1 MSDEYE
7 NGMDS
12 DSETATRKT
21 SALDDEA
28 CFIKLKKWFAEAQ
41 QSTSDWRADAK
52 EDYSFAAG
60 DQWTENERSVLRDQM
75 RPVIVFNRIAPVLDS
90 VSGTEVSNRQEV
102 KYYPRTDGDVQANEV
117 LTSAAKWFRDQCDAE
132 DEESD
137 AFMDVLICGMGWTET
152 RLDYELDEEGAP
164 VIDRIDPFE
173 MYWDAGAKKR
183 NIDDARHVFRVRE
196 IPTDDAIAL
205 IPDVDENELDAA
217 WARAQKGG
225 PGNGE
230 SREES
235 RFYRPTG
242 NADEHS
248 SARDTVTLVE
258 CQWWERES
266 VHLFADPAT
275 GEVAE
280 LDDESFTIYAKRAGE
295 LGLGKP
301 QSVTMTRRKYY
312 RAYLGRSLLLKE
324 ESPFQ
329 GHFSFK
335 AITGK
340 RDSTK
345 GTFYGLVRQMKDP
358 QRWANKWLSQ
368 TLHIMN
374 VNAKGGVMVEDG
386 VAEDM
391 REFEKNWS
399 RPDAV
404 TRVKE
409 GVLAGPSPRIQPKPG
424 AQLPSGFFNLLEFAI
439 TSVRDASGVNM
450 ELLGMADRQQAGVLE
465 AQRKRSAMAIL
476 ATLFDSLRRYRK
488 SQGRLLMQIIME
500 HLSDGRLVR
509 IVGEE
514 GEKYVPLVKQEGV
527 SKYDVKVDDAPN
539 SPHQREMTWTM
550 LQQILPMV
558 RDQMTPEM
566 WAVLLETSPLP
577 TSVIEKFKQM
587 ITQGQQGAQE
597 MQAEQAQ
604 IAKAGAIADV
614 NETQSKANLNNA
626 KAQAEGAS
634 SAPASAAAPSPEDQA
649 SAALAAMEIEAK
661 GKKLQLEIL
670 QADLKAS
677 RLIQSGGLDSET
689 VDLESRRLANEK
701 LNLEIQARLK
711 DLSSS
716 TSRADAEAINLDAAK
731 SNYEA
736 AQNLVSAVGGSVA
749 AMTDVVEK
757 ISKTQ
762 QEMAA
767 AMSAP
772 KMIIRDENGRAVGVK
787 SVSAV
792 NEKAEK

>member
-1 MSDEYE
+1 MNDDYG
-7 NGMDS
+7 N
-12 DSETATRKT
+12 ETEAEGGKRKA
-21 SALDDEA
+21 SVLDDEA
-28 CFIKLKKWFAEAQ
+28 CFIKLKKWFAEARER
-41 QSTSDWRADAK
+41 TADWRVEAK
-52 EDYSFAAG
+52 EDYAFAAG
-60 DQWTENERSVLRDQM
+60 DQWTAEEKTVLKNQL
-75 RPVIVFNRIAPVLDS
+75 RPSIVFNRIAPVLDS

-102 KYYPRTDGDVQANEV
+102 KYYPRSEGDVQANEV
-117 LTSAAKWFRDQCDAE
+117 LTSAADWFRDQCDAE

-152 RLDYELDEEGAP
+152 RLDYEIDEEGAP

-183 NIDDARHVFRVRE
+183 NLDDARHIFRVRD
-196 IPTDDAIAL
+196 IPCDDAEAL
-205 IPDVDENELDAA
+205 IPGVDEAELDAA
-217 WARAQKGG
+217 WARAEKGG
-225 PGNGE
+225 SNGE

-235 RFYRPTG
+235 RFYRQTG
-242 NADEHS
+242 HDGETE

-266 VHLFADPAT
+266 IHLFANPET
-275 GEVAE
+275 GQVEE
-280 LDDESFTIYAKRAGE
+280 LDDDTFSIYAKRMGE
-295 LGLGKP
+295 LGMGKP
-301 QSVTMTRRKYY
+301 QSVTMTRRRYY

-391 REFEKNWS
+391 REFERNWA

-409 GVLAGPSPRIQPKPG
+409 GVLSGPNPRIQPKPG

-439 TSVRDASGVNM
+439 TSVRDSSGVNM

-465 AQRKRSAMAIL
+465 AQRKKSAMAIL

-488 SQGRLLMQIIME
+488 SQGRLLMKIIME

-514 GEKYVPLVKQEGV
+514 GEQYVPLIRQDGV
-527 SKYDVKVDDAPN
+527 SQYDVKVDDAPS
-539 SPHQREMTWTM
+539 SPHQREMTWQM
-550 LQQILPMV
+550 LQNMLPMV
-558 RDQMTPEM
+558 KDQMTPDM
-566 WAVLLETSPLP
+566 WAALIPYSPLP
-577 TSVIEKFKQM
+577 SSVAAKLQQM
-587 ITQGQQGAQE
+587 IMQGKQGAEEQ
-597 MQAEQAQ
+597 QQEQAQ

-614 NETQSKANLNNA
+614 NETQSKATLNNA
-626 KAQAEGAS
+626 KAQAEG
-634 SAPASAAAPSPEDQA
+634 
-649 SAALAAMEIEAK
+649 
-661 GKKLQLEIL
+661 
-670 QADLKAS
+670 
-677 RLIQSGGLDSET
+677 
-689 VDLESRRLANEK
+689 VN
-701 LNLEIQARLK
+701 
-711 DLSSS
+711 
-716 TSRADAEAINLDAAK
+716 
-731 SNYEA
+731 
-736 AQNLVSAVGGSVA
+736 AQVS
-749 AMTDVVEK
+749 VVEALK
-757 ISKTQ
+757 PDPMPMISQ
-762 QEMAA
+762 
-767 AMSAP
+767 
-772 KMIIRDENGRAVGVK
+772 
-787 SVSAV
+787 SVQ
-792 NEKAEK
+792 